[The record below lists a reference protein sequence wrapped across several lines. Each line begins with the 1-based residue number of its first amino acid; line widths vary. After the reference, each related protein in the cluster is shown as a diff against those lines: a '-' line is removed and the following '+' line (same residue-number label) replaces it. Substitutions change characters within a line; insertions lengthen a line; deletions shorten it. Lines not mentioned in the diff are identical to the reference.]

1 MSKFN
6 VSLSYKNICILKHSL
21 RDRIEADEKDYKM
34 LVGLR
39 DTGMVTG
46 KGELFIKEHEE
57 HVRCMDALMN
67 ELDNLG
73 YMHGRNIFKKAG
85 EVDE

>member
-6 VSLSYKNICILKHSL
+6 VSLSYKNLCILKHSL
-21 RDRIEADEKDYKM
+21 RNRIEADDQDYTM

-39 DTGMVTG
+39 DTGMVTE

-57 HVRCMDALMN
+57 HVRCMDALMK

-73 YMHGRNIFKKAG
+73 YMHGRNIFKKVG
-85 EVDE
+85 ESNE